1 MEPGSGGQDGGTR
14 GGRLFGGKSHD
25 DTNAVV
31 LKELIGRLQDHS
43 DLLRR
48 EIRRLQRALAE
59 INGAIALSLERVE
72 RLRSNM
78 ERLQAIFGGGQNE
91 KPREDQRSG
100 FERRAGAE
108 RRRARS
114 NVTGLLRWIEGT
126 SLDRRKVPDRRNVG
140 DRRKTVQG
148 SVQSEPIVVPRAP
161 RRRLGEVISL
171 ADYRRS
177 RTAVSRPQL

>member
-1 MEPGSGGQDGGTR
+1 MEPGSGGQD

-25 DTNAVV
+25 DTNAAV

-48 EIRRLQRALAE
+48 EIRRLQHALAE

-72 RLRSNM
+72 RVRSNM
-78 ERLQAIFGGGQNE
+78 ERLQAIFGGGGQNE

-100 FERRAGAE
+100 FERRAGIE

-114 NVTGLLRWIEGT
+114 DVTGLLRWIEGT
-126 SLDRRKVPDRRNVG
+126 SLDRRKAPDRRNAG
-140 DRRKTVQG
+140 DRRKPAESGGQND
-148 SVQSEPIVVPRAP
+148 PP
-161 RRRLGEVISL
+161 RRRAGEVISL

-177 RTAVSRPQL
+177 RKAMLRP